1 MPARRSWTSPGPLFA
16 ALLLWLACLFALPAQ
31 ARDILLVSTEQ
42 SPALQDFAEALAQ
55 HRPNDQVR
63 LETPE
68 NLPPAAN
75 LDGQT
80 RLLLLGSGA
89 LNWRLASH
97 DAPPALTLL
106 VSRVEA
112 RQVLGE
118 REPPHL
124 SLLWSDPPP
133 ARQLQLAL
141 QLSPRPQR
149 IGVLLGPTSEFLLP
163 ELDQAARELGVEL
176 INERQTR
183 PDDSRPLRELLG
195 RSDLLL
201 GLDDKQ
207 LYNAQTIKGILLSAY
222 AENRA
227 LIGPTATFVKA
238 GSLASS
244 YSDQSDWLET
254 LDTLLDQPAEQWPR
268 SLYPERF
275 KVQSNRQVA
284 RSLGIDLPDDAQLAQ
299 RLAEGEKP

>member
-1 MPARRSWTSPGPLFA
+1 MSARRSRTSPGPLLT
-16 ALLLWLACLFALPAQ
+16 ALLLWLACLFTLPAQ

-42 SPALQDFAEALAQ
+42 SPALQDFTRALAQ
-55 HRPNDQVR
+55 RRPNDQVR
-63 LETPE
+63 LESPE
-68 NLPPAAN
+68 SLPPAAS
-75 LDGQT
+75 LDGET

-106 VSRVEA
+106 VSRIEA

-118 REPPHL
+118 REPSHL

-141 QLSPRPQR
+141 QLNPRPQR
-149 IGVLLGPTSEFLLP
+149 IGVLLGPASEFLLQ
-163 ELDQAARELGVEL
+163 ELIPAAEKLGVEL
-176 INERQTR
+176 VSELQTR

-222 AENRA
+222 AQNRA

-238 GSLASS
+238 GSLAST

-254 LDTLLDQPAEQWPR
+254 LDTLLDEPAERWPR

-284 RSLGIDLPDDAQLAQ
+284 RSLGIDLPVDAELAQ

>member
-1 MPARRSWTSPGPLFA
+1 MSARRSWTSPGTLLT
-16 ALLLWLACLFALPAQ
+16 ALLFGLACLFALPAQ
-31 ARDILLVSTEQ
+31 ARDILLVSTDK
-42 SPALQDFAEALAQ
+42 SPALEEFAQALAQ
-55 HRPNDQVR
+55 RRPHDQVR
-63 LETPE
+63 LESPE
-68 NLPPAAN
+68 NLPPAAS
-75 LDGQT
+75 LDGET

-89 LNWRLASH
+89 LNWRLASQ

-106 VSRVEA
+106 VSRVEG
-112 RQVLGE
+112 RQVLAG
-118 REPPHL
+118 REVPHL

-133 ARQLQLAL
+133 TRQLAL
-141 QLSPRPQR
+141 ALELSPRPQR
-149 IGVLLGPTSEFLLP
+149 IGVLFGPNSEFLLE
-163 ELDQAARELGVEL
+163 ELTEAAQSLGVEL
-176 INERQTR
+176 VSERQSR
-183 PDDSRPLRELLG
+183 PDDNRPLRELLG

-227 LIGPTATFVKA
+227 LIGPTAAFVKA
-238 GSLASS
+238 GSLATT
-244 YSDQSDWLET
+244 YSDQNDWLQT
-254 LDTLLDQPAEQWPR
+254 LDTLLDEPAEQWPR

-284 RSLGIDLPDDAQLAQ
+284 RSLGIDLQGDADLAQ

>member
-1 MPARRSWTSPGPLFA
+1 MSARRSWTSPGTLLPALF
-16 ALLLWLACLFALPAQ
+16 LWLACLFSLPAQ

-42 SPALQDFAEALAQ
+42 SPALQEFADALAQ
-55 HRPNDQVR
+55 RRPHDQVR
-63 LETPE
+63 LESPE
-68 NLPPAAN
+68 NLPSAAK
-75 LDGQT
+75 LDGET

-97 DAPPALTLL
+97 DGPPALTLL

-118 REPPHL
+118 RDVPHL

-133 ARQLQLAL
+133 VRQLQLAL

-149 IGVLLGPTSEFLLP
+149 IGVLIGPTSEFLLG
-163 ELDQAARELGVEL
+163 ELQRAAEQLGVEL
-176 INERQTR
+176 VSELQTR
-183 PDDSRPLRELLG
+183 AEDSRPLRELLG

-227 LIGPTATFVKA
+227 LIGPTAAFVKA
-238 GSLASS
+238 GSLAST

-254 LDTLLDQPAEQWPR
+254 LDTLLDEPAEQWPR
-268 SLYPERF
+268 SLYPEHF

-284 RSLGIDLPDDAQLAQ
+284 RSLGIDLSGDAELAR

>member
-1 MPARRSWTSPGPLFA
+1 MPARRSRTSPGILLIAQLF
-16 ALLLWLACLFALPAQ
+16 WLVCAYALPAQ
-31 ARDILLVSTEQ
+31 ARDILVVSNEK
-42 SPALQDFAEALAQ
+42 SAALQDFTEALAQ
-55 HRPNDQVR
+55 RRPNDNVH
-63 LETPE
+63 LESPE
-68 NLPPAAN
+68 TLPPAAT
-75 LDGQT
+75 LDGET
-80 RLLLLGSGA
+80 RLLLLGTAA
-89 LNWRLASH
+89 LNWRIAS
-97 DAPPALTLL
+97 DQAPPALTLL

-118 REPPHL
+118 RKPAHL

-141 QLSPRPQR
+141 EITPRPHR
-149 IGVLLGPTSEFLLP
+149 IGVLLGPTSEFLLE
-163 ELDQAARELGVEL
+163 ELTHAAEKLGVEL
-176 INERQTR
+176 VSELQTR
-183 PDDSRPLRELLG
+183 VDDTRPLRELLG
-195 RSDLLL
+195 HSDLLL

-207 LYNAQTIKGILLSAY
+207 LYNAQTIKGVLLSAY

-227 LIGPTATFVKA
+227 LIGPTAAFVKA

-244 YSDQSDWLET
+244 YSDQNDWLDT
-254 LDTLLDQPAEQWPR
+254 LNSLLDQPPEHWPR

-284 RSLGIDLPDDAQLAQ
+284 RSLGIDLPDDAELAR

>member
-1 MPARRSWTSPGPLFA
+1 MPARCSRMSPGPLLT

-42 SPALQDFAEALAQ
+42 SAALQDFANALAQ
-55 HRPNDQVR
+55 RRPDDHVR
-63 LETPE
+63 LESPE
-68 NLPPAAN
+68 NLPPAAS
-75 LDGQT
+75 LDGET

-118 REPPHL
+118 RDPPHL

-141 QLSPRPQR
+141 QLRPRPQR
-149 IGVLLGPTSEFLLP
+149 IGVLLGPTSEFLQE
-163 ELDQAARELGVEL
+163 ELTQAARQLGVEL
-176 INERQTR
+176 VSELQTR
-183 PDDSRPLRELLG
+183 ADDTRPLRELLG

-201 GLDDKQ
+201 GMDDKQ

-222 AENRA
+222 AENRP
-227 LIGPTATFVKA
+227 LIGPTAAFVKA
-238 GSLASS
+238 GSLAST
-244 YSDQSDWLET
+244 YSDQNDWLET
-254 LDTLLDQPAEQWPR
+254 LDTLLDEPAEQWPR
-268 SLYPERF
+268 SLYPEHF

-284 RSLGIDLPDDAQLAQ
+284 RSLGIDLPVDAELAQ

>member
-1 MPARRSWTSPGPLFA
+1 MPARRSRMSPGNLLA
-16 ALLLWLACLFALPAQ
+16 ALLLGLACLFALPAQ
-31 ARDILLVSTEQ
+31 ARDILLVSSER
-42 SPALQDFAEALAQ
+42 SPALEDFAKALAER
-55 HRPNDQVR
+55 RPGDQVR
-63 LETPE
+63 LESPE
-68 NLPPAAN
+68 DLPPAAA
-75 LDGQT
+75 LDAET

-112 RQVLGE
+112 RQVMGE
-118 REPPHL
+118 RDVPHL

-133 ARQLQLAL
+133 ARQMRLAL
-141 QLSPRPQR
+141 LLTPRPQR
-149 IGVLLGPTSEFLLP
+149 IGVLLGPTSEFLLD
-163 ELDQAARELGVEL
+163 ELRQAAGRLGVEL
-176 INERQTR
+176 VSELQTR
-183 PDDSRPLRELLG
+183 AEDGRPLRELLG

-222 AENRA
+222 AENRP
-227 LIGPTATFVKA
+227 LIGPSAAFVKA

-244 YSDQSDWLET
+244 YSDQDDWLET
-254 LDTLLDQPAEQWPR
+254 LDTLLDEPTEHWPR

-284 RSLGIDLPDDAQLAQ
+284 RSLGIDLPGDADLAR

>member
-1 MPARRSWTSPGPLFA
+1 MSARRSWTSPGPLFA

-124 SLLWSDPPP
+124 SLLWSDRRRPGNCNSPCNSARVRSALAYCSALP
-133 ARQLQLAL
+133 ASSSCRSSTRLRGSSASS
-141 QLSPRPQR
+141 SPANGKPA
-149 IGVLLGPTSEFLLP
+149 PTT
-163 ELDQAARELGVEL
+163 AARCENCSVAVTCCSGWTTNSF
-176 INERQTR
+176 ITHR
-183 PDDSRPLRELLG
+183 PSR
-195 RSDLLL
+195 
-201 GLDDKQ
+201 
-207 LYNAQTIKGILLSAY
+207 
-222 AENRA
+222 
-227 LIGPTATFVKA
+227 
-238 GSLASS
+238 ASS
-244 YSDQSDWLET
+244 SAPT
-254 LDTLLDQPAEQWPR
+254 PR
-268 SLYPERF
+268 TGR
-275 KVQSNRQVA
+275 
-284 RSLGIDLPDDAQLAQ
+284 
-299 RLAEGEKP
+299 

>member
-1 MPARRSWTSPGPLFA
+1 MSPGTLLA
-16 ALLLWLACLFALPAQ
+16 ALLFWLACLFALPAQ
-31 ARDILLVSTEQ
+31 ARDILLVSNEK
-42 SPALQDFAEALAQ
+42 SPALEDFAQALAQ
-55 HRPNDQVR
+55 RRPHDQVR
-63 LETPE
+63 LESPD
-68 NLPPAAN
+68 NLPPAAA
-75 LDGQT
+75 LDGET
-80 RLLLLGSGA
+80 RLLLLGTGA
-89 LNWRLASH
+89 LNWRIASH
-97 DAPPALTLL
+97 EAPPALTLL

-118 REPPHL
+118 REFPHL

-133 ARQLQLAL
+133 ERQLQLAL

-149 IGVLLGPTSEFLLP
+149 IGVLVGPASQFLLD
-163 ELDQAARELGVEL
+163 ELTPAAEKLGVEL
-176 INERQTR
+176 VSELQTR
-183 PDDSRPLRELLG
+183 AEDSRPLRELLG

-227 LIGPTATFVKA
+227 LIGPTAAFVKA
-238 GSLASS
+238 GSLAST
-244 YSDQSDWLET
+244 YSDQNDW
-254 LDTLLDQPAEQWPR
+254 LDTLVPLLDEPVEHWPHN
-268 SLYPERF
+268 LYPERF

-284 RSLGIDLPDDAQLAQ
+284 RSLGIDLQGDAELAQ

>member
-1 MPARRSWTSPGPLFA
+1 MTARRSRMSPGNLLS
-16 ALLLWLACLFALPAQ
+16 ALLLWLICLCALPAQ
-31 ARDILLVSTEQ
+31 AREILLVSSEK

-55 HRPNDQVR
+55 RRPQDHIR
-63 LETPE
+63 LESPDH
-68 NLPPAAN
+68 LPPAAQ
-75 LDGQT
+75 LGADT
-80 RLLLLGSGA
+80 RLLLLGSAA
-89 LNWRLASH
+89 LNWRIASD

-118 REPPHL
+118 RKVPHL

-133 ARQLQLAL
+133 ERQLRLAL
-141 QLSPRPQR
+141 QLTPRPQR
-149 IGVLLGPTSEFLLP
+149 IGVLIGPTSEFLLE
-163 ELDQAARELGVEL
+163 ELEHAARKLGVEL
-176 INERQTR
+176 VSELQTR
-183 PDDSRPLRELLG
+183 AEDGRPLRELLG

-207 LYNAQTIKGILLSAY
+207 LYNAQTIKGILLSTY

-227 LIGPTATFVKA
+227 LIGPTAAFVKA
-238 GSLASS
+238 GSLAST
-244 YSDQSDWLET
+244 YSDQDDWLQT
-254 LDTLLDQPAEQWPR
+254 LDALLDQPAEHWPR

-284 RSLGIDLPDDAQLAQ
+284 RSLGIDLQGDAELAQ

>member
-1 MPARRSWTSPGPLFA
+1 MPARRSRMSPGTLLSTLF
-16 ALLLWLACLFALPAQ
+16 LWLACLFALPAQ

-42 SPALQDFAEALAQ
+42 TPALQDFAQALAQ
-55 HRPNDQVR
+55 RRPNDQVR
-63 LETPE
+63 LESPE
-68 NLPPAAN
+68 HLPPAASI
-75 LDGQT
+75 DGET

-97 DAPPALTLL
+97 DAPPALVLL

-112 RQVLGE
+112 QQVLGGH
-118 REPPHL
+118 EPSHL

-133 ARQLQLAL
+133 ARQLALAL
-141 QLSPRPQR
+141 QLNPRPQR
-149 IGVLLGPTSEFLLP
+149 IGVLFGPTSEFLLD
-163 ELDQAARELGVEL
+163 ELAQAAQKLGVEL
-176 INERQTR
+176 VSERQTR
-183 PDDSRPLRELLG
+183 AEDSRPLRELLN

-227 LIGPTATFVKA
+227 LIGPTAAFVKA
-238 GSLASS
+238 GSLAST

-254 LDTLLDQPAEQWPR
+254 LDTLLDEPAEHWPR

-284 RSLGIDLPDDAQLAQ
+284 RSLGIDLQGDAELAQ

>member
-1 MPARRSWTSPGPLFA
+1 MSTRRSWTSPGTLLT

-31 ARDILLVSTEQ
+31 ARDILLVSTER
-42 SPALQDFAEALAQ
+42 SAALQDFAEALAQ
-55 HRPNDQVR
+55 RRPNDQVR
-63 LETPE
+63 LESPE
-68 NLPPAAN
+68 NLPPAAS
-75 LDGQT
+75 LDGET

-97 DAPPALTLL
+97 TAPPALTLL

-112 RQVLGE
+112 RQVLGD

-133 ARQLQLAL
+133 VRQLQLAL

-149 IGVLLGPTSEFLLP
+149 IGVLLGPSSEFLLA
-163 ELDQAARELGVEL
+163 ELDHAAQKLGVEL
-176 INERQTR
+176 VSELQTR
-183 PDDSRPLRELLG
+183 SEDSRPLRELLG

-227 LIGPTATFVKA
+227 LIGPTAAFVKA
-238 GSLASS
+238 GSLAST
-244 YSDQSDWLET
+244 YSDQGDWLET
-254 LDTLLDQPAEQWPR
+254 LDTLLDEPAEQWPR

-284 RSLGIDLPDDAQLAQ
+284 RSLGIDLQGDAELAQ

>member
-1 MPARRSWTSPGPLFA
+1 MSTRRSWTSPGTLLT

-31 ARDILLVSTEQ
+31 AREILLVSTER
-42 SPALQDFAEALAQ
+42 SAALQDFAEALAQ
-55 HRPNDQVR
+55 RRPNDQVR
-63 LETPE
+63 LESPE
-68 NLPPAAN
+68 NLPPAAS
-75 LDGQT
+75 LDGET

-97 DAPPALTLL
+97 AAPPALTLL

-112 RQVLGE
+112 RQVLGD

-133 ARQLQLAL
+133 VRQLQLAL

-149 IGVLLGPTSEFLLP
+149 IGVLLSPSSEFLLA
-163 ELDQAARELGVEL
+163 ELDHAAQQLGVEL
-176 INERQTR
+176 VSELQTR
-183 PDDSRPLRELLG
+183 SEDSRPLRELLG

-227 LIGPTATFVKA
+227 LIGPTAAFVKA
-238 GSLASS
+238 GSLAST

-254 LDTLLDQPAEQWPR
+254 LDTLLDEPAEQWPR

-284 RSLGIDLPDDAQLAQ
+284 RSLGIDLQGDAELAQ

>member
-1 MPARRSWTSPGPLFA
+1 M
-16 ALLLWLACLFALPAQ
+16 
-31 ARDILLVSTEQ
+31 
-42 SPALQDFAEALAQ
+42 
-55 HRPNDQVR
+55 
-63 LETPE
+63 
-68 NLPPAAN
+68 
-75 LDGQT
+75 
-80 RLLLLGSGA
+80 
-89 LNWRLASH
+89 
-97 DAPPALTLL
+97 
-106 VSRVEA
+106 
-112 RQVLGE
+112 
-118 REPPHL
+118 
-124 SLLWSDPPP
+124 
-133 ARQLQLAL
+133 
-141 QLSPRPQR
+141 
-149 IGVLLGPTSEFLLP
+149 
-163 ELDQAARELGVEL
+163 
-176 INERQTR
+176 
-183 PDDSRPLRELLG
+183 LG

-227 LIGPTATFVKA
+227 LIGPTAAFVKA

-254 LDTLLDQPAEQWPR
+254 LDTLLDRPAEQWPR

>member
-1 MPARRSWTSPGPLFA
+1 MSTRRSWTSPGTLLT

-31 ARDILLVSTEQ
+31 ARDILLVSTER
-42 SPALQDFAEALAQ
+42 SAALQDFAEALAQ
-55 HRPNDQVR
+55 RRPNDQVR
-63 LETPE
+63 LESPE
-68 NLPPAAN
+68 NLPPAAS
-75 LDGQT
+75 LDGET

-89 LNWRLASH
+89 LNWRLDSH
-97 DAPPALTLL
+97 AAPPALTLL

-112 RQVLGE
+112 RQVLGD

-133 ARQLQLAL
+133 VRQLQLAL

-149 IGVLLGPTSEFLLP
+149 IGVLLSPSSEFLLA
-163 ELDQAARELGVEL
+163 ELDHAAQKLGVEL
-176 INERQTR
+176 VSELQTR
-183 PDDSRPLRELLG
+183 SEDSRPLRELLG

-227 LIGPTATFVKA
+227 LIGPTAAFVKA
-238 GSLASS
+238 GSLAST

-254 LDTLLDQPAEQWPR
+254 LDTLLDEPAEQWPR

-284 RSLGIDLPDDAQLAQ
+284 RSLGIDLQGDAELAQ

>member
-1 MPARRSWTSPGPLFA
+1 MPARRSWTSPGPFLT
-16 ALLLWLACLFALPAQ
+16 ALLVGLACLFALPAQ
-31 ARDILLVSTEQ
+31 ARDILLVSSEK
-42 SPALQDFAEALAQ
+42 SAALQDFAQALAQ
-55 HRPNDQVR
+55 RRPNDQVH
-63 LETPE
+63 LESPE
-68 NLPPAAN
+68 SLPPAAS
-75 LDGQT
+75 LDGET

-118 REPPHL
+118 RDFPHL

-133 ARQLQLAL
+133 ARQLALAL

-149 IGVLLGPTSEFLLP
+149 IGVLLGPTSEFLLE
-163 ELDQAARELGVEL
+163 ELTQAAQQLGVEL
-176 INERQTR
+176 VSERQTR
-183 PDDSRPLRELLG
+183 AEDTRALRELLG

-227 LIGPTATFVKA
+227 LIGPTAAFVKA

-254 LDTLLDQPAEQWPR
+254 LDTLLDEPAEQWPR

-284 RSLGIDLPDDAQLAQ
+284 RSLGIDLPGDADLAQ